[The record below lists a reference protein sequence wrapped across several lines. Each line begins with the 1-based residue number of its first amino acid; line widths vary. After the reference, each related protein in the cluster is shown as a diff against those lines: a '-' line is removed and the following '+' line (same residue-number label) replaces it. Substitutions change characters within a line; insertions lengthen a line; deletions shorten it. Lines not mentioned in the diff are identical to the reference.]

1 MKGFFRNKWL
11 NLVYIIICILIIVA
25 YYCSVIFGWTKSGN
39 KEKIS
44 AKTELSAE
52 DSLRAK
58 IVFENIWDCNLNFN
72 NDEDI

>member
-11 NLVYIIICILIIVA
+11 NLAYIIICILIIVA
-25 YYCSVIFGWTKSGN
+25 YYCSIIFGWLKN
-39 KEKIS
+39 EPKEKPIV
-44 AKTELSAE
+44 KTELSAK

-58 IVFENIWDCNLNFN
+58 IVFENIWESSLNFN